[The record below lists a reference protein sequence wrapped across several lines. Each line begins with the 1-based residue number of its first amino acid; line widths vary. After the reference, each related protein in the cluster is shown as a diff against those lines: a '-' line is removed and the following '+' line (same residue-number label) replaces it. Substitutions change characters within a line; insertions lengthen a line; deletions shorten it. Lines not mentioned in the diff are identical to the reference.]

1 MKTTTARIAKTT
13 GLAATYRRIARWQAK
28 GRTVAVLCLGQAFD
42 LKAAAAAGANLAR
55 LLVSQPDNAAQVQEI
70 YDALRRS
77 RCVDRCFLIG
87 CYRLGAAL

>member
-13 GLAATYRRIARWQAK
+13 GLAATYRRIARWQSQ

-42 LKAAAAAGANLAR
+42 LKAAAAAGASLDR
-55 LLVSQPDNAAQVQEI
+55 LLVLQPDNAAQVHEI
-70 YDALRRS
+70 HGALRRS

-87 CYRLGAAL
+87 ATL